1 MKPLVSMLLGLLI
14 VLSGNAIA
22 SSVETYQFSKSEYE
36 VRFQDLN
43 KILRCPKCQ
52 NQNLADSNSMISQDL
67 RREVFR
73 LMEEGRSDDQIIEFM
88 VMRYGD
94 FVLYKPKF
102 DGVTYF
108 LWLGP
113 IGFGA
118 LGLLILGTVVFRQR
132 NKRNAVITA
141 DESSGEHLSSD
152 EQAKLDRILKRDSD

>member
-1 MKPLVSMLLGLLI
+1 MKFLITCFISVAILLSCN
-14 VLSGNAIA
+14 VIA
-22 SSVETYQFSKSEYE
+22 SSVDTYQFSKPEYE
-36 VRFQDLN
+36 LRFHDLN

-88 VMRYGD
+88 VMRDGD

-102 DGVTYF
+102 DDVTYF

-113 IGFGA
+113 IGFGVFGA
-118 LGLLILGTVVFRQR
+118 LVLIVVGVRQR
-132 NKRNAVITA
+132 GKRKLHVKDDI
-141 DESSGEHLSSD
+141 GEHLSSE
-152 EQAKLDRILKRDSD
+152 EQAKLDKILNNNQ

>member
-1 MKPLVSMLLGLLI
+1 MKFLI
-14 VLSGNAIA
+14 TCIVTCAILLSGYAAA
-22 SSVETYQFSKSEYE
+22 SSVDTYQFSKPEYE
-36 VRFQDLN
+36 NRFHQLN

-73 LMEEGRSDDQIIEFM
+73 LMEEGRSDDQIIEFL

-102 DGVTYF
+102 DGITYF

-113 IGFGA
+113 IGFGLFGA
-118 LGLLILGTVVFRQR
+118 LIIAVVVIRQR
-132 NKRNAVITA
+132 GKRKVKANGDTA
-141 DESSGEHLSSD
+141 EHLSSE
-152 EQAKLDRILKRDSD
+152 EQAKLDKILNNK